1 MVKSQGTEAVSPI
14 QLAARVTRRERE
26 LPFSQQDHDNNNN
39 TKRSD
44 LPGWACCFRRR
55 PRPRRV
61 GSWNTLT
68 FTAAR
73 GRPRSH
79 ARSEISGET
88 PAGLGVTGWN
98 QCCRS
103 WRFRDKNLRFARV
116 TAETPLTIGSQFLSL
131 QRETILRL
139 VFKERV
145 QERESARVVIR
156 NLSKDPQSALNAAYL
171 WTPRRERDDRGSLCD
186 YTSVRE
192 VDLGRPSWLSP
203 GLLFLFL
210 RSYLFTIKLF

>member
-1 MVKSQGTEAVSPI
+1 MDGRERSTLEKWSRVKALRRYPQSSLPQGLHGA
-14 QLAARVTRRERE
+14 RE

-145 QERESARVVIR
+145 QERERARSDQKPLERPAIR
-156 NLSKDPQSALNAAYL
+156 AQRSIPLDPTTRA
-171 WTPRRERDDRGSLCD
+171 R
-186 YTSVRE
+186 
-192 VDLGRPSWLSP
+192 
-203 GLLFLFL
+203 
-210 RSYLFTIKLF
+210 

>member
-1 MVKSQGTEAVSPI
+1 MDG
-14 QLAARVTRRERE
+14 RERSTLE
-26 LPFSQQDHDNNNN
+26 KWS
-39 TKRSD
+39 
-44 LPGWACCFRRR
+44 
-55 PRPRRV
+55 RV
-61 GSWNTLT
+61 KTCRKGYTARESYLLVNKITTTTTTQNARIYLVGLVVFTDVRDYGGSWNTLT
-68 FTAAR
+68 FTASR

-145 QERESARVVIR
+145 QERERARSDQKPLERHAIR
-156 NLSKDPQSALNAAYL
+156 AQRSIPLDPTTRA
-171 WTPRRERDDRGSLCD
+171 R
-186 YTSVRE
+186 
-192 VDLGRPSWLSP
+192 
-203 GLLFLFL
+203 
-210 RSYLFTIKLF
+210 